1 MEFAHGWLRNA
12 GVPVEF
18 HRFHEKRIFDY
29 RGVNVVGALESGN
42 PGPTVVVNGHLDT
55 VKLCEGWTRD
65 PYAASIEGDRMYGLG
80 ACDMK
85 TGCASIMLAL
95 AAFFEDYPQ
104 FRGRID
110 YSLVCDEEGPFGLG
124 TDALIV
130 DGIMRPEADVAVI
143 TEPSSDIGL
152 GIAQR
157 GAQFFRLKI
166 SGAGG
171 QIEVKHDLVNPIGR
185 ALEVYRAVEDYSLM
199 RESSVSHP
207 LYDPLYKTKAPVGI
221 CRVYGGEWPST
232 VPDACFMEGSIECMP
247 GEDIETVK
255 ESFKKYLLA
264 LGLADPWFEK
274 HPVEVRWFG
283 LRLESAELSAVH
295 PLVGEISRHIERV
308 KGHLPIVGGG
318 GGCDLR
324 LPLLHGNTPAVIY
337 GPGGEHAHGIDEYVE
352 FEQVM
357 SCLKVIASL
366 AADWCGK
373 AD

>member
-1 MEFAHGWLRNA
+1 VYG
-12 GVPVEF
+12 
-18 HRFHEKRIFDY
+18 
-29 RGVNVVGALESGN
+29 RGAV
-42 PGPTVVVNGHLDT
+42 
-55 VKLCEGWTRD
+55 
-65 PYAASIEGDRMYGLG
+65 
-80 ACDMK
+80 DMK
-85 TGCASIMLAL
+85 GGCAVNLMVPRVLK
-95 AAFFEDYPQ
+95 AAGIVPGGDLIVQ
-104 FRGRID
+104 
-110 YSLVCDEEGPFGLG
+110 SVVDEENGGNG
-124 TDALIV
+124 TLSCLLRGYTADA
-130 DGIMRPEADVAVI
+130 MVI

-283 LRLESAELSAVH
+283 LRLESAELSAAH